1 MRLRSTML
9 LWSVVAGLVAWV
21 VYFDKISKSRNEQ
34 VSAFIKE
41 ENLAREFFVNNVSN
55 QFWIEPSSASTL
67 AEILVRAWLV
77 SEFEELWCES
87 NSDCWHISVPGH
99 HEKNN
104 FSFRPWNIDKLVLF
118 VNRNKE
124 KFESNLP
131 VIIAAINYRESLVN
145 SSFDKLKIP
154 SWSWNYQN
162 RYQELMEKV
171 NSDPKLVKMIEEIKK
186 AFS

>member
-1 MRLRSTML
+1 ML
-9 LWSVVAGLVAWV
+9 LWSVVAALGAWV

-34 VSAFIKE
+34 VSAFIEE
-41 ENLAREFFVNNVSN
+41 ENLAREFFLNNISN

-104 FSFRPWNIDKLVLF
+104 FSFRPWNVDKLVVF
-118 VNRNKE
+118 VNRNKD

-131 VIIAAINYRESLVN
+131 IILAAIDYRESLVEN
-145 SSFDKLKIP
+145 NFNKLKTLY
-154 SWSWNYQN
+154 WSWTAQS
-162 RYQELMEKV
+162 RYQKLMEEI
-171 NSDPKLVKMIEEIKK
+171 NSDPKFVKMVEEIKK
-186 AFS
+186 AFW